1 MGINSNQDNIFEA
14 EFIKCISEITELDE
28 KTVGIERDTRLIDDL
43 MLDSLQLIRLITE
56 IEEKYRIHID
66 IVDLFNANMLTVGE
80 LMKKVYDNKEN
91 NRL

>member
-1 MGINSNQDNIFEA
+1 M
-14 EFIKCISEITELDE
+14 DE

>member
-14 EFIKCISEITELDE
+14 EFIKCILEITELDE
-28 KTVGIERDTRLIDDL
+28 KTVEIERDTRLIDDL